1 MPFGLTNAPAAF
13 MDLMNRVFKPFLDQF
28 VVVFIDDILIYSKTE
43 EEHAQHLEIVLQIL
57 RKHKLYAKLK
67 KCDFWLNKVS
77 FLGHIISGEG
87 ISPDPTKIQAIVDWK
102 RPTTVTEIR
111 SFLGL
116 AGYYRRFIEGFAQ
129 LAAPLTQLTRK
140 GTKFIW
146 DEKYEENFQELKQRL
161 VTAPV
166 LAVPISGIGFTIFCD
181 ASKIGLGCVLMQNNK
196 VIAYASR
203 QLKTHEKNYPTHDLE
218 LGAVI
223 FALKIWRHY
232 LYGERCEIYTD
243 HKSLKYIFTQKE
255 LNMRQRRW
263 LELLK
268 DYDININYHPGKANV
283 VADALSRKTACNMA
297 CLITTQRDI
306 LRDMEKLG
314 IEVYVRDST
323 STVMALQVKPD
334 LQDKIRMKQIDDPFL
349 LNLRKGIEQG
359 KPSEF
364 HVRSDGSVWLRNR
377 ICVPDQSDL
386 KLEIMQEAHSTPYTV
401 HPGSTKM
408 YHDIKGNFWW
418 PNMKREIAKFV
429 LECPICQQV
438 KVDHQKPAGLL
449 QPLKIPTWKWEEIS
463 MDFVTG
469 LPQTSA
475 GYDAIWVIVDRLTK
489 AAQFIPVKKTF
500 SLEKLAKLYIKE
512 IVANYGVPVDIT
524 SDRDPRFVSR
534 FCKSLHKAL
543 GTKLNFSTAYHPQSD
558 GQSERVIQILE
569 DMLRASVLDFKEK
582 WDESLP
588 LVKFAYNNSYQSSIK
603 MAPYEALYGKRCR
616 SPICWEEIGERKY
629 LGPDL
634 VQQAEEK
641 LRIIREHLKAAQ
653 SRQKTQADKKRREV
667 EFKAGDFVYLKVS
680 PKKGTRHFGLRGKLS
695 PRYVGPFQIINKVG
709 AVAYRLELPPNLL
722 GIHNV
727 FHVSTLKKCE
737 FPPKTV
743 ELPLTE
749 LQLDLSYEEHPIK
762 ILDVKDRVDVSC

>member
-1 MPFGLTNAPAAF
+1 MTEVIAKNICVAYPIVIKGQEFLVDLIVLDMHDFDIILGMDWLAKNQENIDCQRKRVIIQVPGHHKIIYQAKHKTFDCSFSMNLEVKEKDIKEIPVVRNFPDVFPSELPGLPPDREIEFSIDLTPGTAPISKSLYRMSPAELKELKRQIKELEEKQFIRPSMSPWGAPVLFVKKKDGSWRLCVDYRELNKVTIKNRYPLPRIDDLFDQLQGSRVFSKIDLQSGYHQLKIKDGDIPKTAFRTRYGHYEYVVMPFGLTNAPAAF

-146 DEKYEENFQELKQRL
+146 DEKCEENFQELKQRL

-283 VADALSRKTACNMA
+283 VADALSRKTVCNMA

-334 LQDKIRMKQIDDPFL
+334 LQDKIRMKQMDDPFL
-349 LNLRKGIEQG
+349 LNL
-359 KPSEF
+359 
-364 HVRSDGSVWLRNR
+364 
-377 ICVPDQSDL
+377 
-386 KLEIMQEAHSTPYTV
+386 
-401 HPGSTKM
+401 
-408 YHDIKGNFWW
+408 
-418 PNMKREIAKFV
+418 
-429 LECPICQQV
+429 
-438 KVDHQKPAGLL
+438 
-449 QPLKIPTWKWEEIS
+449 
-463 MDFVTG
+463 
-469 LPQTSA
+469 
-475 GYDAIWVIVDRLTK
+475 
-489 AAQFIPVKKTF
+489 
-500 SLEKLAKLYIKE
+500 
-512 IVANYGVPVDIT
+512 
-524 SDRDPRFVSR
+524 
-534 FCKSLHKAL
+534 
-543 GTKLNFSTAYHPQSD
+543 
-558 GQSERVIQILE
+558 
-569 DMLRASVLDFKEK
+569 
-582 WDESLP
+582 
-588 LVKFAYNNSYQSSIK
+588 
-603 MAPYEALYGKRCR
+603 
-616 SPICWEEIGERKY
+616 
-629 LGPDL
+629 
-634 VQQAEEK
+634 
-641 LRIIREHLKAAQ
+641 
-653 SRQKTQADKKRREV
+653 
-667 EFKAGDFVYLKVS
+667 
-680 PKKGTRHFGLRGKLS
+680 
-695 PRYVGPFQIINKVG
+695 
-709 AVAYRLELPPNLL
+709 
-722 GIHNV
+722 
-727 FHVSTLKKCE
+727 
-737 FPPKTV
+737 
-743 ELPLTE
+743 
-749 LQLDLSYEEHPIK
+749 
-762 ILDVKDRVDVSC
+762 

>member
-1 MPFGLTNAPAAF
+1 M
-13 MDLMNRVFKPFLDQF
+13 
-28 VVVFIDDILIYSKTE
+28 
-43 EEHAQHLEIVLQIL
+43 
-57 RKHKLYAKLK
+57 
-67 KCDFWLNKVS
+67 
-77 FLGHIISGEG
+77 
-87 ISPDPTKIQAIVDWK
+87 
-102 RPTTVTEIR
+102 
-111 SFLGL
+111 GL

-146 DEKYEENFQELKQRL
+146 DEKCEENFQELKQRL

-283 VADALSRKTACNMA
+283 VADALSRKTVCNMA

-377 ICVPDQSDL
+377 ICVPNQRDL
-386 KLEIMQEAHSTPYTV
+386 GE
-401 HPGSTKM
+401 
-408 YHDIKGNFWW
+408 
-418 PNMKREIAKFV
+418 R
-429 LECPICQQV
+429 
-438 KVDHQKPAGLL
+438 
-449 QPLKIPTWKWEEIS
+449 PL
-463 MDFVTG
+463 
-469 LPQTSA
+469 
-475 GYDAIWVIVDRLTK
+475 
-489 AAQFIPVKKTF
+489 
-500 SLEKLAKLYIKE
+500 
-512 IVANYGVPVDIT
+512 
-524 SDRDPRFVSR
+524 
-534 FCKSLHKAL
+534 
-543 GTKLNFSTAYHPQSD
+543 
-558 GQSERVIQILE
+558 
-569 DMLRASVLDFKEK
+569 
-582 WDESLP
+582 
-588 LVKFAYNNSYQSSIK
+588 
-603 MAPYEALYGKRCR
+603 LYGCM
-616 SPICWEEIGERKY
+616 GER
-629 LGPDL
+629 P
-634 VQQAEEK
+634 
-641 LRIIREHLKAAQ
+641 
-653 SRQKTQADKKRREV
+653 
-667 EFKAGDFVYLKVS
+667 
-680 PKKGTRHFGLRGKLS
+680 
-695 PRYVGPFQIINKVG
+695 
-709 AVAYRLELPPNLL
+709 LL
-722 GIHNV
+722 Y
-727 FHVSTLKKCE
+727 T
-737 FPPKTV
+737 
-743 ELPLTE
+743 
-749 LQLDLSYEEHPIK
+749 
-762 ILDVKDRVDVSC
+762 